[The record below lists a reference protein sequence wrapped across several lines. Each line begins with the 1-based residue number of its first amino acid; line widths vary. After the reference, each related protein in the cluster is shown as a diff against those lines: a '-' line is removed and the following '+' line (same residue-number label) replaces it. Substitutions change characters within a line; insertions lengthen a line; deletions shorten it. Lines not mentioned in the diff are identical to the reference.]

1 MQVWILKG
9 RNDELYRS
17 MWVQAMDA
25 MLARLVG
32 IADKDQL
39 QYVGNMNGCD
49 PGIAHRCFSPC
60 NGAKLRCLA
69 LQYCLAKQGAYHS
82 RSCCL

>member
-1 MQVWILKG
+1 MCEEHSAAWHWKASRCVQVWILKG

-32 IADKDQL
+32 IAEKDQL

-49 PGIAHRCFSPC
+49 LSIAHRSCSHAL
-60 NGAKLRCLA
+60 NGAKL
-69 LQYCLAKQGAYHS
+69 
-82 RSCCL
+82 

>member
-1 MQVWILKG
+1 MWHCKAFRCVQVWILKG
-9 RNDELYRS
+9 RSDELYRS

-39 QYVGNMNGCD
+39 QYVGNMNGYD
-49 PGIAHRCFSPC
+49 HRFKHCTQQFLPMQS
-60 NGAKLRCLA
+60 GSARL
-69 LQYCLAKQGAYHS
+69 
-82 RSCCL
+82 